1 MTDASSAASL
11 AERMRPS
18 TIESF
23 IGQEHL
29 LAPGK
34 LLHHMIKQAEPYSI
48 ILWPPPGT
56 GKTTIAHIIVNAVQ
70 ANFVSLSA
78 VTRGIKGVRQF
89 SC

>member
-1 MTDASSAASL
+1 MTDASSAAAL

-34 LLHHMIKQAEPYSI
+34 LLHHMIKQAESYSI
-48 ILWPPPGT
+48 ILWAPPGM
-56 GKTTIAHIIVNAVQ
+56 GKTTIAHIIANAVQ

-78 VTRGIKGVRQF
+78 VVCGIKGVR
-89 SC
+89 